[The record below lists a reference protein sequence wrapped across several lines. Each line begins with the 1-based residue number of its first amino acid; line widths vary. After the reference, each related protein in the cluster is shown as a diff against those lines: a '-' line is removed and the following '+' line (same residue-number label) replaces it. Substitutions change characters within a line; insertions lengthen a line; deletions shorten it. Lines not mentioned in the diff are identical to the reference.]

1 MLNLSFSRS
10 INKLAAVKAKGKG
23 VSMIKLGFT
32 SWNFYA
38 AVAVIAV
45 IIPVVKN

>member
-1 MLNLSFSRS
+1 M
-10 INKLAAVKAKGKG
+10 
-23 VSMIKLGFT
+23 SMIKLGFT
-32 SWNFYA
+32 SWNYYA